1 MRIKNFR
8 QLFFAK
14 QYPKIYSGSSSE
26 SSFKASID
34 IVVPYLAV
42 LGFHIMEVPVRL
54 HRDQVP
60 VPYPLQDLF
69 KLCHGM

>member
-26 SSFKASID
+26 LSLKASID
-34 IVVPYLAV
+34 MVVPYLAV
-42 LGFHIMEVPVRL
+42 LGFHIMEVLARF

-60 VPYPLQDLF
+60 VPYPLQDIF